1 MSLGNILSAKGPN
14 EPIPFIRPEDLE
26 LYQTNRDGAFEV
38 QVGVHELLGH
48 GTGKLLQETSPG
60 TFNFDK
66 SNPPISPI
74 TKKPITTYY
83 KPGETWSSVFS
94 SLSSSYEECRA
105 ECVAMSLSCDFTILG
120 IFGFPSPN
128 TSDPAELLASKAGDV
143 LYTSYLSMARAG
155 VAALEFYNV
164 EAAKWGQAH
173 MQARFSILKTF
184 LDAGDDFCKLV
195 TVKKAEGE
203 GEGLDDLKI
212 HIDRSKILTHGRPAV
227 DAYLQKLHV
236 YKATADVAEG
246 RKLYGEMTTPEGTF
260 WTKEVRDLV
269 LKKKVPR
276 KVFVQPTTFEKDG
289 EVELREYEPTLE
301 GLIKS
306 WAERNV

>member
-1 MSLGNILSAKGPN
+1 MSLTCDFSILS
-14 EPIPFIRPEDLE
+14 
-26 LYQTNRDGAFEV
+26 
-38 QVGVHELLGH
+38 
-48 GTGKLLQETSPG
+48 
-60 TFNFDK
+60 
-66 SNPPISPI
+66 
-74 TKKPITTYY
+74 
-83 KPGETWSSVFS
+83 
-94 SLSSSYEECRA
+94 
-105 ECVAMSLSCDFTILG
+105 
-120 IFGFPSPN
+120 IFGFPSD
-128 TSDPAELLASKAGDV
+128 TDTDDSDKLLKSKAGDV

-184 LDAGDDFCKLV
+184 LNAGAGFCKLAS
-195 TVKKAEGE
+195 TKREEG
-203 GEGLDDLKI
+203 GGLEDLTI

-236 YKATADVAEG
+236 YKATADVVEG
-246 RKLYGEMTTPEGTF
+246 RKLYEEMTTPDGTF

-269 LKKKVPR
+269 LRKKVPR

-301 GLIKS
+301 GMIKS
-306 WAERNV
+306 WAERGV